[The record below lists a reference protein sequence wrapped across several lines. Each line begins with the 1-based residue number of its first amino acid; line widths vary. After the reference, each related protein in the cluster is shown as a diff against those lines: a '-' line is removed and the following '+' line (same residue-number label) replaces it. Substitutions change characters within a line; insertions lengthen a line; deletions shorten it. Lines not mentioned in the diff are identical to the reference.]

1 MLGAGALKKRI
12 TIQTATQAAT
22 TSSASGTGTWADTM
36 TVWAAIWPQKARE
49 LLQAQQV
56 VSEVTHRVRIRF
68 RAGVNTAQRVKYFDH
83 RADAT
88 RYFKIRSA
96 LNWEEKNMWLDL
108 MCEELVD
115 E

>member
-1 MLGAGALKKRI
+1 
-12 TIQTATQAAT
+12 
-22 TSSASGTGTWADTM
+22 M
-36 TVWAAIWPQKARE
+36 TVWASIWPLKGRE

-56 VSEVTHRVRIRF
+56 VSEVTHGVTIRF
-68 RAGVNTAQRVKYFDH
+68 RRGVTTAQRVKYVDH

-96 LNWEEKNMWLDL
+96 LNRKEKNQWLDL

-115 E
+115 ETVKNLLGG